1 MNRLRKVVNN
11 TAISLVGQAVTWT
24 STLLL
29 TIAYGRFLGDAKF
42 GELYFAIT
50 FVLLAGFPLEFGFN
64 QQLTRDVAQEPDKAL
79 RYFWHTLLINGVLWL
94 VLYSLILLFCWLLG
108 YSLQERILLGICG
121 FT

>member
-29 TIAYGRFLGDAKF
+29 TIAYGRFLGDTRF

-64 QQLTRDVAQEPDKAL
+64 PQLTRDVAQEPHKAL
-79 RYFWHTLLINGVLWL
+79 RYFSNTLLIKGLLWL
-94 VLYSLILLFCWLLG
+94 ILYSLILLFCWLLG
-108 YSLQERILLGICG
+108 YSPEERMLIGI
-121 FT
+121 